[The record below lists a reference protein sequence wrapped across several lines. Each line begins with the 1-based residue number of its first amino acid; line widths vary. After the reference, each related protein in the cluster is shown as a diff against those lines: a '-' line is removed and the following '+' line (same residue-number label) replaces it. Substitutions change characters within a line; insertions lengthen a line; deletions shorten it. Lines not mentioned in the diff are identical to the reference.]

1 MIQRPRLSWF
11 RMLFVWHGS
20 VLPAVL
26 PQLLIVLVVSMIAAW
41 SHGRFFGHQVPLNV
55 APFTLI
61 GVALALFLGFRNN
74 ASYERFWEGRKLWG
88 ALLNETRSLTRQA
101 FSLCGL
107 CEGDTRLEEWTSLLA
122 AYIHCL
128 RHQLRGSDPT
138 SDLKH
143 LLPQQQVAEVLKA
156 KYRPAMILLL
166 LGKWISERKKEGQVG
181 EMTATALD
189 QTLSNLTEVLG
200 GCERLASTPIP
211 YPYSVMIHRTVY
223 LYCFLLPFGLVSSI
237 GEMTPLMSVFIA
249 YTFIVFEQVAQEMS
263 EPFGTQPNDLPLTTI
278 CGMIQET
285 IFEMRGA
292 EITQTS
298 GLPQTYIVR

>member
-1 MIQRPRLSWF
+1 MRLVHLLGK
-11 RMLFVWHGS
+11 RLAFVAYVKETPVWKSGPLS
-20 VLPAVL
+20 LP
-26 PQLLIVLVVSMIAAW
+26 
-41 SHGRFFGHQVPLNV
+41 
-55 APFTLI
+55 
-61 GVALALFLGFRNN
+61 
-74 ASYERFWEGRKLWG
+74 
-88 ALLNETRSLTRQA
+88 
-101 FSLCGL
+101 
-107 CEGDTRLEEWTSLLA
+107 
-122 AYIHCL
+122 
-128 RHQLRGSDPT
+128 PT
-138 SDLKH
+138 SIVSAISCAAQIQH
-143 LLPQQQVAEVLKA
+143 LTSNILPQQQIAEVLNA

-166 LGKWISERKKEGQVG
+166 LGKWIPERKKEGQIG
-181 EMTATALD
+181 EITATALD
-189 QTLSNLTEVLG
+189 QALSNLTEVLG

-237 GEMTPLMSVFIA
+237 GEMTPLISVFIA

-298 GLPQTYIVR
+298 GLPQTSIVQ